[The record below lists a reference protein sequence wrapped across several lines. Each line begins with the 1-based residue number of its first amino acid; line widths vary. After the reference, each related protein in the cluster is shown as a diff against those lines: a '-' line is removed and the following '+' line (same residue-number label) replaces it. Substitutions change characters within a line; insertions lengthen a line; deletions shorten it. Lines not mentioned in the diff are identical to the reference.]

1 LRTETEQRGPPLFC
15 PPRSFFHNGFI
26 GELTTTLV
34 LLVYTF
40 AVPAELEGFVSTYS
54 APLAM
59 PPMTVP
65 GFMEMKRKGDKIV
78 MVTAYDATFARIFD
92 DAGIEAMLVGDSL
105 GMVIQGEENTLPV
118 TLEDMIYHTRA
129 VRRGAR
135 RSLIVADMPF
145 LTYHDDPNVA
155 VHNAGR
161 LIKEGNAHAV
171 KLEGGA
177 AFTNIIERMTRASIP
192 VMGHLGLTPQ
202 SVHVLGGF
210 KVQGKTDAAR
220 QKLIDDAKALED
232 AGCFSLVL
240 EAIPFDLAEEITAA
254 LSIPTIGIGAGVGCD
269 GQILVC
275 YDLLGMNP
283 NFTPKFV
290 KRYDDLYGRIRN
302 AAESYSSEVKK
313 QVFPEKIHSFGVGPK
328 AVVNG

>member
-1 LRTETEQRGPPLFC
+1 
-15 PPRSFFHNGFI
+15 
-26 GELTTTLV
+26 
-34 LLVYTF
+34 
-40 AVPAELEGFVSTYS
+40 VSTYS
-54 APLAM
+54 APVAQ
-59 PPMTVP
+59 PPVTVP
-65 GFMEMKRKGDKIV
+65 GFIEMKRKGEKIV

-105 GMVIQGEENTLPV
+105 GMVIQGQENTLPV

-129 VRRGAR
+129 VRRGTR
-135 RSLIVADMPF
+135 RALVVADMPF

-161 LIKEGNAHAV
+161 LLKEGNAHAV

-177 AFTNIIERMTRASIP
+177 DFTGIIEKMTRASIP

-210 KVQGKTDAAR
+210 KVQGKTETAR
-220 QKLIDDAKALED
+220 QKLLDDAKALQD
-232 AGCFSLVL
+232 AGCFSIVL
-240 EAIPFDLAEEITAA
+240 EAIPFDLAEEVTQS

-283 NFTPKFV
+283 NFVPKFV
-290 KRYDDLYGRIRN
+290 KQYEDLYSRIRG
-302 AAESYSSEVKK
+302 AAQAYSGEVK
-313 QVFPEKIHSFGVGPK
+313 QQQFPERIHAFGAGPK
-328 AVVNG
+328 AVANG